1 MSEKME
7 FDGIELSEE
16 DKAIFNDPIKVF
28 AIMHRLKKIK
38 RIAPQINRYQFALQ
52 KTLQILRYLHSFLSD
67 YNIKYTIE
75 NLDDR
80 INVNI
85 SIEVYSE
92 KATPKDEY
100 VYTFSILRRAFPDL
114 SDAMIHHL
122 TKEVLGRRIRFMDAT
137 KQNGNG
143 VNDSSQNVNIDEDI
157 QNTDVV

>member
-1 MSEKME
+1 
-7 FDGIELSEE
+7 
-16 DKAIFNDPIKVF
+16 
-28 AIMHRLKKIK
+28 MHRLKKIK

-122 TKEVLGRRIRFMDAT
+122 TKEVLGRRIRFIRDSENT
-137 KQNGNG
+137 NQNINIVENVSDNG
-143 VNDSSQNVNIDEDI
+143 GI
-157 QNTDVV
+157 